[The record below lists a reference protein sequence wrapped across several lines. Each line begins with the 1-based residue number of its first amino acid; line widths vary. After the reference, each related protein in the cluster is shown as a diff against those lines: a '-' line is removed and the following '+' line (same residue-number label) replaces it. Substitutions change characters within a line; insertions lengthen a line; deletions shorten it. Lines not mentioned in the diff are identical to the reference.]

1 MIPQRVADLHA
12 TLIASLLVSLV
23 LCAPAATALEPA
35 EVRGKQIYVEG
46 NSAGDGEINAVVGD
60 EGLILPGSALTCAS
74 CHGYDGVGR
83 PEGGV
88 VPPDI
93 RWSQLVKTYGHVHEN
108 GRRHP
113 AFDEAN
119 LARLL
124 RAGVDP
130 AGNVIDKVMPLYQ
143 MSDED
148 MADLIAYMKRLEGDI
163 DPGLDEDRIQVGSL
177 LPLDGPA
184 AALGQAMAQVIH
196 AHFADVNEQG
206 GTFGRRIELLTVPFG
221 ASAEESLDNLR
232 KAYASEGM
240 FALVGAYTVGLDE
253 QILEMT
259 REDNVPL
266 VGPFTLDP
274 GDAFADAAAF
284 YLYPGFDE
292 QVRVLAD
299 RALADGASAPHVLV
313 VAPDEPR
320 TDRLVGSVRDQL
332 RQQGKAEPAI
342 ARYPSGEFDASGV
355 AEQVRQGGSEAL
367 IFLGGQDELERML
380 DELSGNAQPPRTY
393 LLSSFLRRPLF
404 DAPTVFDRQI
414 FIAYPTYTSDITA
427 AGRADYQSLAER
439 HALPREH
446 IQAQIAALAAAKL
459 LVEGLRRAGRDLS
472 RERLV
477 AELEGLYTFE
487 TGLTPPLT
495 FGPNRRIGAR
505 GAHVLAVDLKNKTY
519 TPVGDGWY
527 DVR

>member
-1 MIPQRVADLHA
+1 MLLTGTFAAYLTHTPATHA
-12 TLIASLLVSLV
+12 LD
-23 LCAPAATALEPA
+23 AAEA
-35 EVRGKQIYVEG
+35 RGKQIYVEG
-46 NSAGDGEINAVVGD
+46 SSAGEGEINAIVGD
-60 EGLILPGSALTCAS
+60 EGVTLPGSALPCVN
-74 CHGYDGVGR
+74 CHGYDGIGR

-88 VPPDI
+88 LPPDI
-93 RWSQLVKTYGHVHEN
+93 RWSQLVKTYDHVHEN

-113 AFDEAN
+113 AFDEAS
-119 LARLL
+119 LALLL
-124 RAGVDP
+124 RSGVDP
-130 AGNVIDKVMPLYQ
+130 ADNLIDRVMPLYQ
-143 MSDED
+143 MSGED
-148 MADLIAYMKRLEGDI
+148 MADLIAYMKYLEGDV
-163 DPGLDEDRIQVGSL
+163 DPGVDEDRIQVGSL
-177 LPLDGPA
+177 LPLGGRA
-184 AALGQAMAQVIH
+184 AALGQAMAQVMH

-206 GTFGRRIELLTVPFG
+206 GVFGRRIELLTVPFG

-232 KAYASEGM
+232 MAYASEGI

-274 GDAFADAAAF
+274 GDSLFDAAAF

-292 QVRVLAD
+292 QVRVLSD
-299 RALADGASAPHVLV
+299 RALADGADAPHVLV
-313 VAPDEPR
+313 VGPDEPR
-320 TDRLVGSVRDQL
+320 ADRLVGNVRDQL

-342 ARYPSGEFDASGV
+342 VRYPSGEFDASQV
-355 AEQVRQGGSEAL
+355 ADKARQGDSEAL

-380 DELSGNAQPPRTY
+380 DELSGNTRPPRVY

-404 DAPTVFDRQI
+404 DVSTVFDRQI
-414 FIAYPTYTSDITA
+414 FIAYPTFTSDITA
-427 AGRADYQSLAER
+427 EGRADYQSLSER

-446 IQAQIAALAAAKL
+446 VQAQIAAFAAAKL

-477 AELEGLYTFE
+477 EGLEALYTFQ

-495 FGPNRRIGAR
+495 YGPNRRIGAR
-505 GAHVLAVDLKNKTY
+505 GAHVLAVDLVNKTY
-519 TPVGDGWY
+519 TPVGNSWHE
-527 DVR
+527 VR